1 MKRHMPIFVFGFRHD
16 QIYVQHIKTR
26 GKILMLLVFVL
37 ERLQKSC
44 LCHPVINLYITC
56 I

>member
-1 MKRHMPIFVFGFRHD
+1 MKRHMSIFVFGFRHD

-37 ERLQKSC
+37 ERLR
-44 LCHPVINLYITC
+44 HPIINLYIIC
-56 I
+56 F